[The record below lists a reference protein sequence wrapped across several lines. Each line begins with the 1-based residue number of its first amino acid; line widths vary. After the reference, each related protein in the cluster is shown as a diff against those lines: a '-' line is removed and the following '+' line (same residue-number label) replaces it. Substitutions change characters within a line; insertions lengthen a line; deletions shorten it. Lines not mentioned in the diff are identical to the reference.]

1 MCHESYGFLPC
12 ATNVPGNLFLVLT
25 YGFLV
30 YKGATYLSEGSELLH
45 EIMGPG
51 LVGGLLVP
59 ILGALPEALIVL
71 GSLLIF
77 F

>member
-30 YKGATYLSEGSELLH
+30 YKGGYLPVRGASCCTRSWD
-45 EIMGPG
+45 
-51 LVGGLLVP
+51 LVSSAASSSPYSGR
-59 ILGALPEALIVL
+59 
-71 GSLLIF
+71 F
-77 F
+77 QKR